1 IATGSKPLVST
12 GTSSISSGSWCSRSF
27 ICSKHTERIE
37 AHMAQ
42 AQAAHATTGHDHPN
56 YMAIFW
62 ILLVMTIAEL
72 ATAAIPTGGA
82 YPYPLKVALLVG
94 MALGK
99 AALVAAYFMHLR
111 FERSTL
117 GLIAVTPLVL
127 CVFLLFMLLPDRLDR
142 THIHTPVAPPAAA
155 PA

>member
-1 IATGSKPLVST
+1 
-12 GTSSISSGSWCSRSF
+12 
-27 ICSKHTERIE
+27 
-37 AHMAQ
+37 M
-42 AQAAHATTGHDHPN
+42 AQAAHAMGEHDHPN

-62 ILLVMTIAEL
+62 ILLVLTIAEL
-72 ATAAIPTGGA
+72 ATAMIPTGGA

-117 GLIAVTPLVL
+117 SLIAVTPLLL
-127 CVFLLFMLLPDRLDR
+127 CVFLLFMLFPDRLDR
-142 THIHTPVAPPAAA
+142 THLHSPITPPAAA
-155 PA
+155 PAHH